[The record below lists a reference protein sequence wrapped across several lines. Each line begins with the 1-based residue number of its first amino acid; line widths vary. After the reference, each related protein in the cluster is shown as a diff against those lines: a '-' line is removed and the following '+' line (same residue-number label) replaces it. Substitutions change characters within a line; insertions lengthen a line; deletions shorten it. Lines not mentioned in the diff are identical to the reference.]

1 MVSTAYHLAVLG
13 DHLGGLA
20 AAALAARRGLRVLL
34 LEHVSAGSPLPFRLL
49 NAVAGGPEH
58 EPALARFFQ
67 EIGLAPFGPL
77 GDDRIHFRALSPPLQ
92 VCLPRHRLSLHAD
105 RTARAWELQREFGE
119 APRALAPLAQ
129 QEEELR
135 GRLERAV
142 PPHGAAPVPLAL
154 RALSGIA
161 GFVRLQ
167 ALEREAERQG
177 FAAYLDGIGLAPGL
191 RAAIEAQ
198 VHAVRRRPA
207 ATLSWA
213 EGLRALR
220 VATGGLYRNAAG
232 QAGLL
237 DGLRAV
243 LLARGGD
250 ARPLVALEGID
261 VPRGGGVRLHLSA
274 GGTVHAERVVVDL
287 PLAEG
292 LRLLPAESARAL
304 ARKGIEEREERGY
317 GVLEF
322 AIAASRRPDEMGD
335 YLAIAAEDAGPESP
349 AVLLAAGGA
358 GDAAEGVCAL
368 EALGIF
374 PGGAGDAARDHV
386 LGAVRSVLP
395 FFDESLV
402 GEPTWRTGAA
412 PRFRR
417 ERLDR
422 ARREGRL
429 AAGWRTALF
438 SLPPFTFLR
447 NEEYAT
453 TPLAEALLSGAL
465 AV

>member
-1 MVSTAYHLAVLG
+1 MVTTAYHLAVLG

-34 LEHVSAGSPLPFRLL
+34 LEHASSSPPLPFRLL

-92 VCLPRHRLSLHAD
+92 VCLPRHRVSLHAD

-119 APRALAPLAQ
+119 AHRALAPLAQ

-135 GRLERAV
+135 GRLERAA
-142 PPHGAAPVPLAL
+142 PPAGSAPVPLAL
-154 RALSGIA
+154 RALAGIS

-167 ALEREAERQG
+167 ALEREAQRRG
-177 FAAYLDGIGLAPGL
+177 FTAHLDGLGLAAGL
-191 RAAIEAQ
+191 RAAVAAQ
-198 VHAVRRRPA
+198 VHAVRRLPA
-207 ATLSWA
+207 ASLSWA

-220 VATGGLYRNAAG
+220 VAGGGLCRNAAG
-232 QAGLL
+232 QGGLL
-237 DGLRAV
+237 EGLRAV

-261 VPRGGGVRLHLSA
+261 SPRAGGVRLHLSA
-274 GGTVHAERVVVDL
+274 GGTVRADRVIVDL

-292 LRLLPAESARAL
+292 LRLLPAEIARAF
-304 ARKGIEEREERGY
+304 ARKGVEEREEHGY
-317 GVLEF
+317 GLLEF
-322 AIAASRRPDEMGD
+322 AIAAARRPDEMGD
-335 YLAIAAEDAGPESP
+335 YLVIADDGAGPKAP
-349 AVLLAAGGA
+349 AVLLAVGEP
-358 GDAAEGVCAL
+358 GDGVCPL

-374 PGGAGDAARDHV
+374 AGATDEAARAHV
-386 LGAVRSVLP
+386 LAAVRSVLP
-395 FFDESLV
+395 FLDESIV
-402 GEPTWRTGAA
+402 GEPAWRTGAA
-412 PRFRR
+412 PLFSR

-422 ARREGRL
+422 ARRVRRL

-438 SLPPFTFLR
+438 TLPPFTFLR

-453 TPLAEALLSGAL
+453 TPLPEALLSGAL

>member
-1 MVSTAYHLAVLG
+1 MTAAYHLAVLG

-20 AAALAARRGLRVLL
+20 AAALAARRGQRVLL
-34 LEHVSAGSPLPFRLL
+34 LEHVAAGPPPPFRLL
-49 NAVAGGPEH
+49 NAIAGGPEQ

-77 GDDRIHFRALSPPLQ
+77 GDDRIHFRALAPPLQ

-105 RTARAWELQREFGE
+105 RTARAWELQREFGDGH
-119 APRALAPLAQ
+119 RALAPLAQ

-135 GRLERAV
+135 ARCERAA
-142 PPHGAAPVPLAL
+142 PHPGSAPAPLAL
-154 RALSGIA
+154 RALAGIS

-177 FAAYLDGIGLAPGL
+177 FEAYLGELGLPPGL
-191 RAAIEAQ
+191 RTAVEAQ

-207 ATLSWA
+207 AAQNWS

-220 VATGGLYRNAAG
+220 VAAGGLYRNAAG
-232 QAGLL
+232 QPGLL

-261 VPRGGGVRLHLSA
+261 VARGGVRLHLSA
-274 GGTVHAERVVVDL
+274 GGTVHAERVIVDL

-292 LRLLPAESARAL
+292 LRLLPAESARTL
-304 ARKGIEEREERGY
+304 ARKGIEEREEHGF

-322 AIAASRRPDEMGD
+322 AIPVSRRPEEMGD
-335 YLAIAAEDAGPESP
+335 YLVIADEGAGPESP
-349 AVLLAAGGA
+349 VVLVAAGA
-358 GDAAEGVCAL
+358 SSDAAEGVCAL
-368 EALGIF
+368 EALAVF
-374 PGGAGDAARDHV
+374 PQSAGDAAREHV
-386 LGAVRSVLP
+386 LAAVRSVLP
-395 FFDESLV
+395 FLDESV
-402 GEPTWRTGAA
+402 VAEPVWRTGAA

-417 ERLDR
+417 ERIDR
-422 ARREGRL
+422 SRREARL

-438 SLPPFTFLR
+438 TVPPFTFLR